1 MTGADV
7 ADILRQ
13 IDLCNEEERREVFS
27 HLRKRYPIHDLEHKW
42 NAPAEII
49 LEAIARS
56 QDITHRGIRGVIA
69 ELCFFLYV
77 VEDLKKGGW
86 EDKTPGGDLP
96 YDCLLSD
103 GTGEVKVQV
112 KLQRQVKGA
121 PLTSYQ
127 WRKNLPKTW
136 FVVETQKTRT
146 GKDAAGE
153 NTRPYRFGEFDIL
166 AVSMHPSTRDWKR
179 FMYTVGG
186 WLLPR
191 KKDSGLINVFQPVS
205 GEPNEDWTDNFLT
218 AVEWLR
224 EGRKKTI
231 HPGKL

>member
-1 MTGADV
+1 MTEADIS
-7 ADILRQ
+7 DILRK
-13 IDLCNEEERREVFS
+13 IDLCSEEDRRKIFS
-27 HLRKRYPIHDLEHKW
+27 HLRKRYPIHDLEQKW
-42 NAPAEII
+42 NARAEII

-77 VEDLKKGGW
+77 VEDLKKTGW

-96 YDCLLSD
+96 YDCLISD
-103 GTGEVKVQV
+103 SAGEVKVQV
-112 KLQRQVKGA
+112 KLQRQVKGS

-127 WRKNLPKTW
+127 WRKSLPETW

-153 NTRPYRFGEFDIL
+153 DTRPYRFGEFDIL
-166 AVSMHPSTRDWKR
+166 AVSMHPSTRDWNR
-179 FMYTVGG
+179 FMYTVGN

-191 KKDSGLINVFQPVS
+191 KKNGGLINVLQPVS
-205 GEPNEDWTDNFLT
+205 GEPNEDWTDNFLK